1 MQGNQDLPPA
11 ALSEAATAPP
21 PAIDYAVRLTFGVV
35 HATLLTL
42 FSFALAFLVPSFSH
56 FLFSLFGCILA
67 PLLSLLLAAFCNAC
81 VEYVSTSTLTWKR
94 ILKGAWLPALGVF
107 GVSLLILPLE
117 MMPQLGFRG
126 PVNTLVVTSIV
137 ANFIV
142 TALLQVYVAKEIQ
155 TQGQAQA
162 SPSSVS
168 DAGSDGRSGPI

>member
-1 MQGNQDLPPA
+1 
-11 ALSEAATAPP
+11 
-21 PAIDYAVRLTFGVV
+21 
-35 HATLLTL
+35 
-42 FSFALAFLVPSFSH
+42 
-56 FLFSLFGCILA
+56 
-67 PLLSLLLAAFCNAC
+67 
-81 VEYVSTSTLTWKR
+81 VSTSTLTWKR

-162 SPSSVS
+162 SDSAS

>member
-1 MQGNQDLPPA
+1 
-11 ALSEAATAPP
+11 
-21 PAIDYAVRLTFGVV
+21 
-35 HATLLTL
+35 
-42 FSFALAFLVPSFSH
+42 
-56 FLFSLFGCILA
+56 
-67 PLLSLLLAAFCNAC
+67 
-81 VEYVSTSTLTWKR
+81 
-94 ILKGAWLPALGVF
+94 
-107 GVSLLILPLE
+107 